1 MVAVPQAG
9 VRIRDYEVW
18 GRLSEGGMSEI
29 WLAKHAVLCVPVV
42 LKTLRQT
49 SIDDP
54 ETRFERM
61 LNEARM
67 MARIGAPQVVR
78 ATDAGVHE
86 GVGYVVQEYVDG
98 LDLAELDESRRR
110 ALGLGLPLWFVC
122 HAMHETCRALQASHR
137 AGILHRDVKPSNLF
151 GSFHGI
157 QLGDFG
163 IAIHS
168 HDAKLPGEISGTF
181 RFMAPEQLRGDAL
194 DRASDVWGAAATAFD
209 LRYGR
214 GPFDDVRGTLD
225 PQTPPAFLYAQ
236 TASEAAFQHLVARML
251 RKDPAARPRD
261 LGELARSFGALARAQ
276 QPGPDRAALSRLGKR
291 RYRLGECE
299 IEFIA
304 GDIALA
310 RADGIVSSAHDHMKM
325 RSGVGDA
332 LRIRGGDSIEEEAM
346 RGGERALGAVV
357 ATCAGSLE
365 AKHVLH
371 AVSAW
376 NEVSCVGRAAHRT
389 FLLADELGLRSL
401 AIPALGT
408 GASRVTIEMCASAI
422 ASALRAH
429 ILLGGTRLRQVQF
442 VLRDEAT
449 LDVFRAVA
457 EDALRADDDV
467 PLFDL
472 GLPIEGAP
480 VSPDGVTYVHPSKPE

>member
-1 MVAVPQAG
+1 MPQAG
-9 VRIRDYEVW
+9 ARIRDYEIW

-29 WLAKHAVLCVPVV
+29 WLAKHAVLGIPVV
-42 LKTLRQT
+42 VKTLRQGAEDGE
-49 SIDDP
+49 S
-54 ETRFERM
+54 RFARM

-78 ATDAGVHE
+78 AIDAGVHD

-122 HAMHETCRALQASHR
+122 HAMHEACRALQASHR

-151 GSFHGI
+151 GSHSGI

-163 IAIHS
+163 IAIQREEAAS
-168 HDAKLPGEISGTF
+168 PGEISGTF

-194 DRASDVWGAAATAFD
+194 DRPSDVWGAGATAFD

-214 GPFDDVRGTLD
+214 GPFDDLRATLD
-225 PQTPPAFLYAQ
+225 VNVQAAFPRAQ
-236 TASEAAFQHLVARML
+236 TASEAFFQHVLACML
-251 RKDPAARPRD
+251 KKDPAARPRE
-261 LGELARSFGALARAQ
+261 LGELARQFGALSRAQ
-276 QPGPDRAALSRLGKR
+276 QPGADRTALARLGKN
-291 RYRLGECE
+291 RYRVGECE
-299 IEFIA
+299 IEFSV

-325 RSGVGDA
+325 RSGVGEA
-332 LRIRGGDSIEEEAM
+332 LRLRGGDSIEEEAL
-346 RGGERALGAVV
+346 RAGQRPLGSCV
-357 ATCAGSLE
+357 ATAAGSLE
-365 AKHVLH
+365 ARHVLH

-408 GASRVTIEMCASAI
+408 GASRVTIEMCASAL
-422 ASALRAH
+422 ASALRMH
-429 ILLGGTRLRQVQF
+429 VMLGGTRLRRVEF
-442 VLRDEAT
+442 VLRNEPT
-449 LDVFRAVA
+449 LDSFRAVA
-457 EDALRADDDV
+457 VDALHADNDI
-467 PLFDL
+467 PLLDL
-472 GLPIEGAP
+472 GLPSEHGP
-480 VSPDGVTYVHPSKPE
+480 VSPDGVTHVHPTKPA